1 MKHQKK
7 VWLLPGLVV
16 ALAALA
22 AGTGIYTYTQY
33 GPEGGEE
40 GLEDSVG
47 APGNT
52 EDSQDDGRSAG
63 EENGEAAASAE
74 ITEKEKQQLE
84 SQTGVT
90 ITDEGVM
97 QIDLEEILAE
107 ESSVTVSREEAKQ
120 LVFERLG
127 GGTEIGAV
135 DIREYQ
141 GVKYW
146 AVHASKGGEAY
157 QIWLNTDTGEEFIN
171 QTE

>member
-1 MKHQKK
+1 MLIAVMAIIVLAGGIAMYSHNEKK
-7 VWLLPGLVV
+7 SS
-16 ALAALA
+16 
-22 AGTGIYTYTQY
+22 T
-33 GPEGGEE
+33 
-40 GLEDSVG
+40 
-47 APGNT
+47 GNT
-52 EDSQDDGRSAG
+52 
-63 EENGEAAASAE
+63 AE
-74 ITEKEKQQLE
+74 IKEGAVDNGDVLTEAMPSKTEFTEEEKERME

-120 LVFERLG
+120 LVSERLG
-127 GGTEIGAV
+127 EGTEIGAV